1 MKKLLAFV
9 IFGVSLLLG
18 STSAMASQCG
28 VGYSGYHRS
37 APTRAA
43 VVHYQRQNHRVVNY
57 RNRCVRVDGRVT
69 RAERNCLSNRHYQRP
84 RVTHYQR
91 PISPRGGHATIR
103 YVPNR
108 HR

>member
-1 MKKLLAFV
+1 MKKLLSLA
-9 IFGVSLLLG
+9 IFSTSLLLV
-18 STSAMASQCG
+18 STGASASQCG
-28 VGYSGYHRS
+28 MGYSGYHRP

-57 RNRCVRVDGRVT
+57 RNSCVRVDGRVT

-84 RVTHYQR
+84 M
-91 PISPRGGHATIR
+91 PRHGGYTPIR